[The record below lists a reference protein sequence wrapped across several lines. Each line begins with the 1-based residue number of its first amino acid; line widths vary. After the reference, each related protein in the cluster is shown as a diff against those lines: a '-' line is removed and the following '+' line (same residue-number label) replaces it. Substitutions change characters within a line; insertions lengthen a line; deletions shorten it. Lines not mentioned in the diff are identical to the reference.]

1 MAKKKTAAEL
11 RAEAKRLLKL
21 ADEVEKKE
29 RLDRALRV
37 YSVIERYL
45 HDNPTTTHI
54 PVEIVN
60 QARGQ

>member
-1 MAKKKTAAEL
+1 MAKKTAAEL
-11 RAEAKRLLKL
+11 RADAKRLMKM
-21 ADEVEKKE
+21 ADELEKKE
-29 RLDRALRV
+29 RVEKVFRV
-37 YSVIERYL
+37 YTAIERYL